1 MNCKYFHFLIGV
13 CCWALS
19 ATTIF
24 AQKKNELFTDAC
36 RKGAMSQAI
45 VVPGKGDWAFL
56 KSELR
61 FLSSGDFWGK
71 NAEKTSQS
79 QKANAR
85 DPLAAKVAYQQ
96 ALSEEGI
103 DLLLL
108 PIPPKAVV
116 YPDKLPGPDLPV
128 ERYDVSLQRFY
139 DLLRQKGVSVLD
151 VTTNLLAARKTS
163 DEPLYCMGDSH
174 YSGYGCKVV
183 AEALAKEIRN
193 RYKLSGKGKFQT
205 NPQVV
210 SISGDL
216 YKAAQDL
223 PGNKLPRA
231 EKRTLYSV
239 SGKETNSKDSPIL
252 VLGDS
257 HTLVFEV
264 GSDLFAT
271 HSGLPS
277 LLAAALG
284 MPVDVIGV
292 RGSGATPARLNAYRR
307 SRSDNSFLK
316 KKRLFVWCFAARE
329 FTEAS
334 EWNTAVPVK

>member
-1 MNCKYFHFLIGV
+1 MNCKYFPFFVGV
-13 CCWALS
+13 CLFLS
-19 ATTIF
+19 ATATL
-24 AQKKNELFTDAC
+24 AQKKSDLFTDVC
-36 RKGAMSQAI
+36 RKGAMSQVI

-61 FLSSGDFWGK
+61 FLSSGDFWGE
-71 NAEKTSQS
+71 NAEKTSQA
-79 QKANAR
+79 KNANAR
-85 DPLAAKVAYQQ
+85 DPLAAIVAYQQ
-96 ALSEEGI
+96 ALSDEGI

-116 YPDKLPGPDLPV
+116 YPDKLSGSDLPV

-151 VTTNLLAARKTS
+151 VTTDLLAARKTS
-163 DEPLYCMGDSH
+163 DEPLYCLGDSH

-193 RYKLSGKGKFQT
+193 RYKLSGKEKFRTEPQT
-205 NPQVV
+205 V

-223 PGNKLPRA
+223 QGNKLPRE
-231 EKRTLYSV
+231 EKRTLYAV
-239 SGKETNSKDSPIL
+239 SGKETSSKDSPIL

-271 HSGLPS
+271 RSGLPS

-284 MPVDVIGV
+284 MSVDVIGV
-292 RGSGATPARLNAYRR
+292 RGSGATPARLNVYRR
-307 SRSDNSFLK
+307 SRSDASFLR

-329 FTEAS
+329 FTEAN
-334 EWNTAVPVK
+334 EWNAAVPVK